1 MNADSIV
8 AKIERTVQAH
18 RLSEGAYSRY
28 LWQDEAG
35 SRKMGVNEYGCADAA
50 NILYTIGRFE
60 GDADK
65 MNEFYRHGHA
75 IMEKKLAELEEFLNT

>member
-35 SRKMGVNEYGCADAA
+35 SRKMGVIQTQDPPIETHRFAAEYARTHACAGAK
-50 NILYTIGRFE
+50 TGRTQPFA
-60 GDADK
+60 GAQ
-65 MNEFYRHGHA
+65 FTHIR
-75 IMEKKLAELEEFLNT
+75 